1 GPALQNL
8 LQSLQ
13 IEVVQVS
20 PSLDDAVSA

>member
-1 GPALQNL
+1 
-8 LQSLQ
+8 QSQQ